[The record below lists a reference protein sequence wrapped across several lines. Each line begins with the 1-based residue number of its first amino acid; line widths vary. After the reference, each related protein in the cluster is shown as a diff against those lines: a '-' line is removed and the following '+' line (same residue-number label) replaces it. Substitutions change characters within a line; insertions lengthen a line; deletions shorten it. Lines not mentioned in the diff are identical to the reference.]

1 MRARDR
7 LVTYAMSALL
17 LVMLLGVGAPLPA
30 VAQEV
35 HAFDISTKDPASAIR
50 AFSEQSG
57 MQILASAD
65 DLVGKQLN
73 PLHGN
78 VANEDA
84 LNDLL
89 AGTGLSHRYVGGRS
103 VALVSATDSAD
114 TAPSVHSPEAPS
126 GAEAKPMSDA
136 ADAKNPFAGQIRL
149 AQVAQ
154 GTPAKSAAAAG
165 SAGANAESSG
175 SAYQLEQIIVT
186 AQKREERLQDV
197 PVPVTS
203 IDTAELTQN
212 NQTRL
217 QDYYA
222 TVPGLSI
229 SPSVESR
236 QRVSIRGITT
246 GGTSNPTVGVT
257 VDGVSFGSSTEIGG
271 SSVIP
276 DIDPSD
282 LSRIEVLRGP
292 QGTLYGASS
301 MGGLINFVTVDPS
314 TSRVSGRLEAGTSS
328 VYNGAQL
335 GYSVRGAVNV
345 PLSDTLAI
353 RASAFTREDPGYIDN
368 PVRNIDGINKSR
380 AEGGHFSTLW
390 QPSQDFS
397 LKLSALLQEVKGD
410 GTSDVDARP
419 GLGDLQQNYA
429 PGVGAYERKVQAYSA
444 TIKAK
449 LGDIDFTS
457 VTGYNSNTNNSS
469 WDYSYAL
476 GSLIESHYGVPAAP
490 VFENNSTGK
499 FSQEFRLSGQV
510 GAKFEWLLGGFYTD
524 ESSHYRE
531 DIAAEDPATGSNV
544 GEFASLIFPTR
555 YKEYAGFADLT
566 YHFTDQFDLQV
577 GGRESKIK
585 QAFAESITGLYDSV
599 LLKHPSPVVYPA
611 VDIDDNAFTY
621 LVTPRFKISPDFMVY
636 ARLASGYR
644 AGGGNAAAIGVTSVP
659 REYNPD
665 KTHDYEVGAKADF
678 LDHRVSVDASVYYIL
693 WDAIQLPLRDPTTH
707 LSYTGNG
714 GQAKSQGVELSA
726 EFKPVD
732 HLTIATWGSW
742 DKAVLTQALPT
753 TSTVTGGVGD
763 RLPDTSRLSGS
774 LSLNE
779 EFPIASQLTG
789 FVGGTLSYVGDR
801 VGVFTGSTNRQNLP
815 GYAQTNFNAGVKYD
829 SWTFNG
835 YLNNA
840 LDRRGLLDGGLDM
853 FPTFAYVY
861 IQPRTVGISI
871 AKSF

>member
-1 MRARDR
+1 MRTRVR
-7 LVTYAMSALL
+7 LISYTMSALL
-17 LVMLLGVGAPLPA
+17 LVSLLAIGAPLPA

-35 HAFDISTKDPASAIR
+35 HTFDISSQDSASAIR

-65 DLVGKQLN
+65 DLHGKHLN
-73 PLHGN
+73 AIHGN
-78 VANEDA
+78 VANEEA

-89 AGTGLSHRYVGGRS
+89 AGTGLSHRYVGGRT
-103 VALVSATDSAD
+103 VALVSATSATD
-114 TAPSVHSPEAPS
+114 TAPPLHSPEALA
-126 GAEAKPMSDA
+126 GIQANT
-136 ADAKNPFAGQIRL
+136 ADSKDSSAGQLRL
-149 AQVAQ
+149 AQVAP
-154 GTPAKSAAAAG
+154 GTSATSTAAAG

-175 SAYQLEQIIVT
+175 SANQMEQIIVT

-197 PVPVTS
+197 PVPVTA
-203 IDTAELTQN
+203 INTQELTQN

-301 MGGLINFVTVDPS
+301 LGGLINFVTVDPS
-314 TSRVSGRLEAGTSS
+314 TSRLSGRLEAGTSS
-328 VYNGAQL
+328 VYNGAEL

-353 RASAFTREDPGYIDN
+353 RASAFVREDPGYIDN
-368 PVRNIDGINKSR
+368 PVRNIDGINKST

-410 GTSDVDARP
+410 GTSDVDAQP
-419 GLGDLQQNYA
+419 GLGDLQQNYP

-444 TIKAK
+444 TFKVK
-449 LGDIDFTS
+449 LGGGIDFTS

-476 GSLIESHYGVPAAP
+476 GSLIEAHYGVPAAP

-499 FSQEFRLSGQV
+499 FSQEFRLSGQL
-510 GAKFEWLLGGFYTD
+510 GEKFEWLLGGFYTD
-524 ESSHYRE
+524 ESSHYQE
-531 DIAAEDPATGSNV
+531 NIVAEDPATGGNV

-566 YHFTDQFDLQV
+566 YHFTDQFDVQV
-577 GGRESKIK
+577 GARESKIK
-585 QAFAESITGLYDSV
+585 QNFAESITGLYDSV
-599 LLKHPSPVVYPA
+599 LLKQPSPVVYPA
-611 VDIDDNAFTY
+611 VDIDNNAFTY

-678 LDHRVSVDASVYYIL
+678 FDHRISVDSSVFYIL
-693 WDAIQLPLRDPTTH
+693 WDQIQLPLRDPATH

-714 GQAKSQGVELSA
+714 GQAKSQGIELSV
-726 EFKPVD
+726 EFKPVE
-732 HLTIATWGSW
+732 HLTIATWVSW
-742 DKAVLTQALPT
+742 DEAVLTQALPT
-753 TSTVTGGVGD
+753 TSTVTGASGA
-763 RLPDTSRLSGS
+763 RLPNTSRLSGNFS
-774 LSLNE
+774 VNE
-779 EFPIASQLTG
+779 EFPIAAELRG

-801 VGVFTGSTNRQNLP
+801 VGVFTASPNRQNLP
-815 GYAQTNFNAGVKYD
+815 GYAQTNLNAGVKYD